1 MLQRLRISL
10 VEMRTKAYNSNLG
23 PVNSCLSFSS
33 RRLSLAVVWRRSGA
47 RLVRLGEERGEAA
60 GEVSVELGLESVPP
74 LSRLSALELNSIRLI
89 DIMTKLLSTK
99 LQYFKCHEKTLEN
112 L

>member
-1 MLQRLRISL
+1 M
-10 VEMRTKAYNSNLG
+10 
-23 PVNSCLSFSS
+23 
-33 RRLSLAVVWRRSGA
+33 AVVWRRSGA

-99 LQYFKCHEKTLEN
+99 LQHFKCHEKTLEN